1 MALILAIL
9 KWIGIVLL
17 AVIGLLLF
25 VCAMV
30 FFVPVRYVVECKTED
45 SFRIGFFASW
55 LFGIVKFGKKM
66 PESKVRLYLFGIKVK
81 RLKRKHEKPPSK
93 RQSAPV
99 QKQKQCDRKETGKV
113 ESSAGEERKPVLDH
127 VPADHDPSK
136 KNFSFGWISS
146 IITFIRETENR
157 KGIGK
162 IRIELIA
169 CIKYLKPRRVRGR
182 IAFGTGDPCTTGW
195 VLGVISM
202 FPVAYTEGLHIYPN
216 FEEKEFD
223 ADAYAKGRIR
233 MLYFLRLFLRGYMD
247 NDIMSMIK
255 KAMQN

>member
-1 MALILAIL
+1 
-9 KWIGIVLL
+9 
-17 AVIGLLLF
+17 
-25 VCAMV
+25 
-30 FFVPVRYVVECKTED
+30 
-45 SFRIGFFASW
+45 
-55 LFGIVKFGKKM
+55 M

-93 RQSAPV
+93 RQSAPA

-162 IRIELIA
+162 IRKELIA

-255 KAMQN
+255 KATQN

>member
-93 RQSAPV
+93 RQSAPA

-136 KNFSFGWISS
+136 K
-146 IITFIRETENR
+146 TFLLD
-157 KGIGK
+157 G
-162 IRIELIA
+162 
-169 CIKYLKPRRVRGR
+169 
-182 IAFGTGDPCTTGW
+182 
-195 VLGVISM
+195 
-202 FPVAYTEGLHIYPN
+202 FPV
-216 FEEKEFD
+216 
-223 ADAYAKGRIR
+223 
-233 MLYFLRLFLRGYMD
+233 
-247 NDIMSMIK
+247 
-255 KAMQN
+255 